1 MCLGVALTLP
11 YTSFLALTTAKVC
24 LVFGLY
30 SVHMMMAVVIERP
43 KGRPGDS
50 LNEKHCFCHMEGVKF
65 LYSMYEICIQLSNYS
80 IYLGS
85 FSILKDKQYIGQTY
99 VTL

>member
-1 MCLGVALTLP
+1 MCLGSVALTLP
-11 YTSFLALTTAKVC
+11 YTCFLALTSAKVC

-50 LNEKHCFCHMEGVKF
+50 LNEKHCFCHMEGVMF
-65 LYSMYEICIQLSNYS
+65 LYMYVICIQLSNYTVRAP
-80 IYLGS
+80 L
-85 FSILKDKQYIGQTY
+85 
-99 VTL
+99 

>member
-11 YTSFLALTTAKVC
+11 YTCFLALTTAKVC

-30 SVHMMMAVVIERP
+30 SVHMMMAVVIERT

-50 LNEKHCFCHMEGVKF
+50 LKLCLKIDNVSRFSDRYVAHNSCDILEEFSGHVLF
-65 LYSMYEICIQLSNYS
+65 LL
-80 IYLGS
+80 L
-85 FSILKDKQYIGQTY
+85 
-99 VTL
+99 

>member
-1 MCLGVALTLP
+1 MSDCQRKMMCLGVALTLP

-30 SVHMMMAVVIERP
+30 SVHMMMAVVIERT

-50 LNEKHCFCHMEGVKF
+50 LNEKHCFCHMEGVMF
-65 LYSMYEICIQLSNYS
+65 LYMYVIYIQLS
-80 IYLGS
+80 
-85 FSILKDKQYIGQTY
+85 ILYT
-99 VTL
+99 VRAPL